1 MEALASLNYG
11 ARPFFGP
18 ASINHAWESDQEN
31 ERAHTLRRKRVG
43 MLFATSFLLATWLL
57 AEGNAFTLRS
67 WDDSYAMAAA
77 TVAQMTLDEK
87 LGVVTGTGQLNSK
100 RRCVGDTTAVSRL
113 GVPSICFND
122 GPAGIRLSKGV
133 TGFPSGINTASTFSR
148 RLMRARGQALGEEFR
163 GKGIHVF
170 LGPAMDIMR
179 NPKAGR
185 GWESFGPDPYL
196 NGEGAFETIT
206 GVQSVGVQACAKHLI
221 ANNQEHWRYG
231 LTANIDDRTLNEIY
245 WYPFLRSI
253 EAGVASVM
261 CAYNRLNGTSSCHN
275 AGLLGPKGLLQRD
288 GFKGYVVSDWGATH
302 DSAADNANAG
312 LDMEQ
317 PGDYILI
324 GGGVFSGGLKSAVN
338 NGAVNAS
345 RLDQMVTRILAPWYR
360 LGQDSGYPP
369 VNFDSQHPDGSGSL
383 NLNVPVRSA
392 AHTALVREIAAAS
405 AVLLKNNRTTTT
417 GTPSGSTIRGLPL
430 DASRIKTMA
439 VVGQDAKM
447 PNKSC
452 NDLNECND
460 GTMSIGWGS
469 GSNSLEFIVPP
480 IDAITSFVGTSA
492 TTASSLSNDL
502 DAGANAARGKDVAL
516 VFVNAMS
523 GELGFYD
530 TVVGNQGDR
539 NDLALWWKGGSLV
552 ERVAAVC
559 NNTIAI
565 VHSVGPVSLSWSQH
579 PNVTGIIY
587 AGAPGEQT
595 GPSIVDV
602 LYGKYNPR
610 GRLPFS
616 ISDNEADYG
625 TSIVYNSLGFP
636 EIDYT
641 EKLLLDYRYMDSKN
655 ITPRFEFGFGL
666 SYTTFAYSA
675 LSITASGTSQVI
687 KFTVTNTG
695 AIAGTEIPQM
705 YLAYP
710 ASAGEPKK
718 VLRGFD
724 EVALNVGATSVVTI
738 TLSQRDMSIW
748 DTPSQKWVRPS
759 GTFTF
764 FVGASIRDIRLTGSI
779 ML

>member
-1 MEALASLNYG
+1 
-11 ARPFFGP
+11 
-18 ASINHAWESDQEN
+18 
-31 ERAHTLRRKRVG
+31 
-43 MLFATSFLLATWLL
+43 
-57 AEGNAFTLRS
+57 
-67 WDDSYAMAAA
+67 
-77 TVAQMTLDEK
+77 MTLDEK
-87 LGVVTGTGQLNSK
+87 LGIVTGTGQLSSK

-113 GVPSICFND
+113 GIPSFCFND
-122 GPAGIRLSKGV
+122 GPAGVRLSKGV

-148 RLMRARGQALGEEFR
+148 RLMRARGQAMGEEFR

-170 LGPAMDIMR
+170 LGPSMDIMR

-231 LTANIDDRTLNEIY
+231 LSANVDDRTLNEIY

-261 CAYNRLNGTSSCHN
+261 CAYNRFNGTSSCHN
-275 AGLLGPKGLLQRD
+275 AGLLGPNGLLQRD

-302 DSAADNANAG
+302 DSAAENANAG

-317 PGDYILI
+317 PGDYIVI
-324 GGGVFSGGLKSAVN
+324 GTGLK
-338 NGAVNAS
+338 GAVNS
-345 RLDQMVTRILAPWYR
+345 GEVTTGRLNQMVTRILAPWYR
-360 LGQDSGYPP
+360 FGQDSGYPP
-369 VNFDSQHPDGSGSL
+369 VNYDAQHSDGSGPL
-383 NLNVPVRSA
+383 NLGVSVRSD
-392 AHTALVREIAAAS
+392 AHTALVREIASAS

-417 GTPSGSTIRGLPL
+417 GTPSGSTIRGLPV
-430 DASRIKTMA
+430 DASRIKSMA
-439 VVGQDAKM
+439 VIGQDAKL
-447 PNKSC
+447 PNLKC

-480 IDAITSFVGTSA
+480 IDAITAFVGTKA
-492 TTASSLSNDL
+492 AITTSLSNDL
-502 DAGANAARGKDVAL
+502 TAGVNAANGKDVAF

-523 GELGFYD
+523 GELGAYD

-539 NDLALWWKGGSLV
+539 NDLDLWWKGGSLV
-552 ERVAAVC
+552 EEVAAVC

-565 VHSVGPVSLSWSQH
+565 IHSVGPIHLGWNIH
-579 PNVTGIIY
+579 PNITGIIY

-602 LYGKYNPR
+602 LYGKYNPS
-610 GRLPFS
+610 GRLPFG
-616 ISDNEADYG
+616 IADNESDYG
-625 TSIVYNSLGFP
+625 TTIIYNSLGFP
-636 EIDYT
+636 EIPYT

-666 SYTTFAYSA
+666 SYTTFNYSS
-675 LSITASGTSQVI
+675 LSIIASGTSQVI
-687 KFTVTNTG
+687 KFTVANTG
-695 AIAGTEIPQM
+695 AFAGTEIPQV

-718 VLRGFD
+718 VLRGFE
-724 EVALNVGATSVVTI
+724 EVILGVGASSFVSI
-738 TLSQRDMSIW
+738 TLSTRDMSIW
-748 DTPSQKWVRPS
+748 DTPSQKWVRPT
-759 GTFTF
+759 GTFTV
-764 FVGASIRDIRLTGSI
+764 FVGASIRDIRLTGSF
-779 ML
+779 